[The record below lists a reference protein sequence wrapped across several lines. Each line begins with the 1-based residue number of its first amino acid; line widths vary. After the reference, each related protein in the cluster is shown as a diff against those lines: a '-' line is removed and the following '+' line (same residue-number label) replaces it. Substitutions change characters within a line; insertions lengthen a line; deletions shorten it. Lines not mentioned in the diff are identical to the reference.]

1 MASALASAVAP
12 APAPLAPSALFDDPV
27 FEAAQL
33 VREPFDHLLVP
44 HALRPEALAAI
55 NRDYPAIDGPG
66 NHAPEGLRYGP
77 AFATLL
83 DELRS
88 PRFADRI
95 GAKFGVDLGGCV
107 PTIAI
112 RRFCE
117 ATDGNIHTD
126 HKSKV
131 ITLLLY
137 FNETWPHPGGRL
149 RLLRSASD
157 LEDYVCEVE
166 PAAGH
171 LIAFRRTDNSFH
183 GHAPHVGER
192 RFLQLMWT
200 RGGDLSRTVSKL
212 TKPIRR
218 LLNIS

>member
-12 APAPLAPSALFDDPV
+12 APATPSPRELFDDQV
-27 FEAAQL
+27 FDAAEL
-33 VREPFDHLLVP
+33 VRDPFDHLLVP
-44 HALRPEALAAI
+44 GFVRPEALAAI
-55 NRDYPAIDGPG
+55 NRDYPAIEGPG
-66 NHAPEGLRYGP
+66 NHPPEGLSYGP

-88 PRFADRI
+88 PAFADRI
-95 GAKFGVDLGGCV
+95 GAKFGVDLTGCV

-137 FNETWPHPGGRL
+137 FNEVWPHQGGRL
-149 RLLRSASD
+149 RLLRSATD
-157 LEDYVCEVE
+157 IEDYVTEVE
-166 PAAGH
+166 PAAGN
-171 LIAFRRTDNSFH
+171 LIAFRRTENSFH
-183 GHAPHVGER
+183 GHEPHVGER
-192 RFLQLMWT
+192 RFLQLMWP

-218 LLNIS
+218 LLNMS